1 MYVAFWTKQ
10 KIWNKQK
17 IALIY
22 DNEKYEDVISLKA
35 KLMKNYNVSI
45 YKRPK
50 NLKALLEKLS
60 YINFDGFAFYKDDVK
75 DVEIKNI

>member
-1 MYVAFWTKQ
+1 
-10 KIWNKQK
+10 
-17 IALIY
+17 
-22 DNEKYEDVISLKA
+22 
-35 KLMKNYNVSI
+35 MKNYNVSI